1 MSKDREQKGF
11 GKDFSKGL
19 MLATGLPV
27 MVILGV
33 LVGYYIGRDYGS
45 MAAGLGALAGGML
58 GLAWTVIEAI
68 RWSPSEKQK
77 KK

>member
-1 MSKDREQKGF
+1 MSRDREQKGM
-11 GKDFSKGL
+11 GKDFSRGL

-33 LVGYYIGRDYGS
+33 LVGYYIGRDYGP

-58 GLAWTVIEAI
+58 GLLWTAIEAI
-68 RWSPSEKQK
+68 RWYPSEKK
-77 KK
+77 KKT